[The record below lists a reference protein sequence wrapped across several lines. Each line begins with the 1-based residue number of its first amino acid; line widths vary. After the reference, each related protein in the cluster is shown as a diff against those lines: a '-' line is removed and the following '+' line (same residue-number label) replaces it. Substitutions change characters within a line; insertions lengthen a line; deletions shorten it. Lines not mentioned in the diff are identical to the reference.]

1 MKNEMKKIKHFL
13 QVLNHL
19 KKNRDEKAYLSLIKG
34 KDYAE
39 VMEEVRIAEWCNN
52 HSYNFL

>member
-1 MKNEMKKIKHFL
+1 MKKIKHFL